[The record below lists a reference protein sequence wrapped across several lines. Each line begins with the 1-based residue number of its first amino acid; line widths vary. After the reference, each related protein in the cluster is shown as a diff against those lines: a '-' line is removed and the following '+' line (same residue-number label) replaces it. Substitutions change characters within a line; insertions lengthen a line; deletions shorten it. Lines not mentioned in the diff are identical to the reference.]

1 MAKSDSPER
10 KKALHVSAGC
20 STGRLFIVC
29 APSGAGKSTLCSAM
43 RREYD
48 ELTYSVSYT
57 TRAPRQDERDGRDYF
72 FISVEEFEQGISQ
85 GRWAEWAKVHN
96 NYYGSSAQWIDE
108 ALRAGCHILMD
119 IDIQGTR
126 QMLQHFSHAI
136 TIFIM
141 PPSMEAL
148 EKRLRTRG
156 TDSPETIALRLD
168 NAREEI
174 AQKDLC
180 KHVLVNDDLELAT
193 QQLSALMR
201 RYLDRHE
208 GCDG

>member
-10 KKALHVSAGC
+10 KKALHESAGC

-29 APSGAGKSTLCSAM
+29 APSGAGKSTLCATM
-43 RREYD
+43 RRKYD

-57 TRAPRQDERDGRDYF
+57 TRSPRKDERDGRDYF

-96 NYYGSSAQWIDE
+96 NYYGSSAQWIEE
-108 ALRAGCHILMD
+108 ALTAGHHILMD

-126 QMLQHFSHAI
+126 QMLQHFPRAV
-136 TIFIM
+136 TVFIM
-141 PPSMEAL
+141 PPSMEVL
-148 EKRLRTRG
+148 ENRLRARG
-156 TDSPETIALRLD
+156 TDSEETIALRLE

-180 KHVLVNDDLELAT
+180 RHVLVNDDLELAT
-193 QQLSALMR
+193 QQLSALIR
-201 RYLDRHE
+201 RYLDTHE

>member
-10 KKALHVSAGC
+10 NKARQASAGC
-20 STGRLFIVC
+20 STGRLIIVC

-43 RREYD
+43 RREFD
-48 ELTYSVSYT
+48 KLTYSVSHT
-57 TRAPRQDERDGRDYF
+57 TRPPRQDERDGRDYF
-72 FISVEEFEQGISQ
+72 FISVEEFERGISQ

-108 ALRAGCHILMD
+108 ALTAGCHILMD

-126 QMLQHFSHAI
+126 QMLQHFPHAI

-141 PPSMEAL
+141 PPSMEVL
-148 EKRLRTRG
+148 EKRLRARG

-168 NAREEI
+168 NANKEI
-174 AQKDLC
+174 AQKELC
-180 KHVLVNDDLELAT
+180 KHLLVNDDLELAT
-193 QQLSALMR
+193 QQLSALIR
-201 RYLDRHE
+201 RHLDTDE

>member
-1 MAKSDSPER
+1 MAKSDAPEWN
-10 KKALHVSAGC
+10 KAPHVSAGC

-48 ELTYSVSYT
+48 KLTYSISYT
-57 TRAPRQDERDGRDYF
+57 TRSPRKDERDGRDYF
-72 FISVEEFEQGISQ
+72 FISVEEFERGISQ

-108 ALRAGCHILMD
+108 ALAAGSHILMD
-119 IDIQGTR
+119 IDIQGAR
-126 QMLQHFSHAI
+126 QMLKHFPHAI

-148 EKRLRTRG
+148 ENRLRARG

-168 NAREEI
+168 NARKEI
-174 AQKDLC
+174 AQKDFC
-180 KHVLVNDDLELAT
+180 KHVLVNDDLESAT

-201 RYLDRHE
+201 RYLDPTVA
-208 GCDG
+208 